1 MSITATSTS
10 WLETWAYIMVI
21 IVCFSILFTL
31 LACSLLI
38 FWKRINYYFHSNSND
53 AINFLNERG
62 EYFKSPLS
70 LLPPT
75 RPRLSSTA
83 LLKKNTCESCVT
95 RNSNQCESPN
105 HHDASFKNS
114 NSYSMPKDGSD
125 LPESTND
132 PSQSKEIPNGNN
144 FFQQIY
150 NRLKLNFFSN
160 YVSSEHTDAK
170 VLPDEHCIHHPRSS
184 SVSTIKSSIKNPVSW
199 TRRNSS
205 LPMSSAHSVKFN
217 EDNSHNFEK
226 TDSSDENNEAIGEA
240 KNSYNKCSKQLYYMN
255 RKKNSDSGISEPGS
269 YSSSV
274 YSSRKNSS
282 SSSSAIV
289 DYYRLNFDSLKY
301 KRGFSREIKII

>member
-75 RPRLSSTA
+75 QSRVSSTA
-83 LLKKNTCESCVT
+83 FLKKNTCESCVVT
-95 RNSNQCESPN
+95 RNSNQCESQGFRN
-105 HHDASFKNS
+105 QNS
-114 NSYSMPKDGSD
+114 SSTSKEGSD
-125 LPESTND
+125 FPGSTND
-132 PSQSKEIPNGNN
+132 PSQSKEILNGNN

-150 NRLKLNFFSN
+150 NRLKLNFFNN
-160 YVSSEHTDAK
+160 YVSSEHVDAK
-170 VLPDEHCIHHPRSS
+170 VLPDEHCIDHPRSS

-226 TDSSDENNEAIGEA
+226 TDSSDENSEA
-240 KNSYNKCSKQLYYMN
+240 KNSYNKCSKQLYMN

-289 DYYRLNFDSLKY
+289 DYYRLNFDS
-301 KRGFSREIKII
+301 